1 MATLSTTSPGG
12 MAKYAAPL
20 IDAVTDSMRT
30 GTPLGAGG
38 QQVVIRNVAENIET
52 LNLWLKLATNRSTE
66 REAIQLEL
74 VTARNDK
81 IKIARLDKPK
91 KGAGGNRGDIAEG
104 ILGAAIA
111 ARFINKNRP
120 IERRDIHEVIKRMK
134 GSGSRRDTQYKSPN
148 ANESVIDDVRFF
160 LALAKPNMDAL
171 SDPKNF
177 VALEDLFDSAVKYA
191 NGKTVVAWS
200 ELLYYNNQY
209 NFIEVISD
217 GLGGQ
222 RSTKI
227 DVAVKVDDKPTD
239 INISLKAGDVKQFG
253 QVGGIE
259 FEKQEALWNNA
270 LGIDIKILEAK
281 YQKLVADHKAID
293 AIYEVYNFVQRRIN
307 SALSS
312 STESK
317 KMLDTLAEGILY
329 FATLR
334 EKDVTLVQLDS
345 REAKIYNFSNVK
357 PMISSLTNLRA
368 DLKDSAGK
376 PKLTIRDSASGKAL
390 LEFRVKQEN
399 KPSGEIYIR
408 NYIEKGE
415 LLSDLIA
422 VYA

>member
-20 IDAVTDSMRT
+20 VDAVTDSMRT
-30 GTPLGAGG
+30 GTPLGAAGE
-38 QQVVIRNVAENIET
+38 QVVIRNISANIEV
-52 LNLWLKLATNRSTE
+52 LNSWLKLAKSRSTE
-66 REAIQLEL
+66 KEAIQLEL
-74 VTARNDK
+74 ITSRNEK
-81 IKIARLDKPK
+81 IKIGKLDKPK

-104 ILGAAIA
+104 IVGAAIT

-120 IERRDIHEVIKRMK
+120 IDRADVHHVIKMMK
-134 GSGSRRDTQYKSPN
+134 GSGSRRDTNFKSPN

-171 SDPKNF
+171 TDPNNF
-177 VALEDLFDSAVKYA
+177 GPLEDLFDSAVKYA
-191 NGKTVVAWS
+191 NGKTVMAWS
-200 ELLYYNNQY
+200 ELLYNNNQY
-209 NFIEVISD
+209 NFIEIISD

-222 RSTKI
+222 KTTKV
-227 DVAVKVDDKPTD
+227 DVAVKVDGKPTD

-259 FEKQEALWNNA
+259 FEKQETLWKNA
-270 LGIDIKILEAK
+270 LGIDIKILQAK
-281 YQKLVADHKAID
+281 YDNLVKNHKAID
-293 AIYEVYNFVQRRIN
+293 AIYEVYNYVQRRLN
-307 SALSS
+307 SSLTSA
-312 STESK
+312 TESK
-317 KMLDTLAEGILY
+317 KMMDTLAEGILY

-334 EKDVTLVQLDS
+334 EKDVTLVQLDQ

-357 PMISSLTNLRA
+357 SMVSSLTNLRA

-376 PKLTIRDSASGKAL
+376 PKLTIHDSHGKIL

-422 VYA
+422 MYA